1 MLTRMGF
8 DAAEEIAQQ
17 KWQVR
22 EEVRRRRAALTPA
35 ERLRA
40 RDALTDRLVSLVRDR
55 GAATVSCYVPLPD
68 EPDTSGFLAWAASAG
83 VEVLLPVSLPG
94 TRLAW
99 TRSGSPLIPGRHGI
113 LEPSG
118 EQLPASA
125 AAGLDLMLLPA
136 CAVDL
141 RGMRLGW
148 GLGYFDRCLSELQ
161 RRPPLF
167 AVVHEAEVL
176 PALPGEAHDIPVDG
190 AVTPEAIRYFPR

>member
-1 MLTRMGF
+1 MGF
-8 DAAEEIAQQ
+8 GAAEAIAQQ
-17 KWQVR
+17 KWHVR
-22 EEVRRRRAALTPA
+22 EEVRRRRVGMEAE

-40 RDALTDRLVSLVRDR
+40 KDALTDRLVSLVRDR
-55 GAATVSCYVPLPD
+55 GASTVSCYVPLPG
-68 EPDTSGFLAWAASAG
+68 EPDTSGFLDWAHDAG

-94 TRLAW
+94 SRLAW
-99 TRSGSPLIPGRHGI
+99 TRSDGSPLVPGRHGI

-141 RGMRLGW
+141 RGTRLGW
-148 GLGYFDRCLSELQ
+148 GLGYFDRCLSELD

-176 PALPGEAHDIPVDG
+176 PALPGELHDIPVDG
-190 AVTPEAIRYFPR
+190 VVTPEAIRLFPR